1 MNEENGPAIVAFLG
15 TQAIG
20 DYIMYHLVAAS
31 IAREF
36 PGSRLGII
44 YRDDRPYKTFINS
57 ANPYVSAALRVDE
70 DPNAVVPIDL
80 FDGRSDA
87 PDRIPDETWD
97 KLGLYRPDI
106 FLTPSMLSMFAC
118 IWPPPAFR
126 VPKEAA
132 ETLGQKLKDRGLDGD
147 RWFVCL
153 HIREP
158 GYVHRP
164 GSDPNRDAD
173 PTSYLPMIEDI
184 IRNLGG
190 QVVRIGH
197 SDTTPMPEME
207 GMIDL
212 SREDDCFPE
221 QAFAI
226 SRARY
231 FIGSDSGPTQLAS
244 AFKTPTATTN
254 AMGLGIWND
263 GDVALLKT
271 YLGRF
276 DTEPLEFDDVYEIL
290 PVRVQDP
297 LQSIE
302 VLRQS
307 LEYLPF
313 SNIHKCI
320 SLNVLVKREFTV
332 NHAVQYVQCHVLG
345 QANLQNTLPE
355 LLPCQFYLF
364 CQRYLFFPG
373 QKGYFP
379 HL

>member
-290 PVRVQDP
+290 PVLGNRRPVD
-297 LQSIE
+297 
-302 VLRQS
+302 
-307 LEYLPF
+307 
-313 SNIHKCI
+313 
-320 SLNVLVKREFTV
+320 FTV
-332 NHAVQYVQCHVLG
+332 KDNSAEELVEVSRHLFKATSDCVGWRGDAKEPSHTPSGTL
-345 QANLQNTLPE
+345 TLPLKWEYYGHKAE
-355 LLPCQFYLF
+355 LNFWNQA
-364 CQRYLFFPG
+364 RG
-373 QKGYFP
+373 
-379 HL
+379 